1 MQCPL
6 RLSLSFPRPP
16 SLVSPPTRSRCFFP
30 FSAFRIAQ
38 SPLLREEVL
47 AVRAL
52 QAKLDADAK
61 HQALLAEQLERSRA
75 AGELIECQCCF
86 DEFPFEQM
94 VQCDQGDLFCYECL
108 TR

>member
-1 MQCPL
+1 M
-6 RLSLSFPRPP
+6 
-16 SLVSPPTRSRCFFP
+16 
-30 FSAFRIAQ
+30 
-38 SPLLREEVL
+38 
-47 AVRAL
+47 RAL